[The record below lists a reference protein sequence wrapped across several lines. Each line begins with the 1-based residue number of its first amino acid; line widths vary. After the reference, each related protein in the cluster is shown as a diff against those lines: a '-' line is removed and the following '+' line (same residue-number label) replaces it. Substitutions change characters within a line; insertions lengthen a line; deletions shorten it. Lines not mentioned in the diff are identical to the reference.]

1 MNQVVKFDRTRKQR
15 LNWEQEAEVR
25 ENKKKDRKRRDE
37 RKQKGTE
44 WESDDE
50 RD

>member
-15 LNWEQEAEVR
+15 LDWQQEAEVR
-25 ENKKKDRKRRDE
+25 EGKKKDRKRRDE
-37 RKQKGTE
+37 RKQRDNE

-50 RD
+50 